1 MTMVPSAIAG
11 TLADVIPSLS
21 TIPQVDYTSR
31 DYGSLVNDLI
41 NLIPTY
47 LPEWTDRSPGD
58 FGIVLI
64 ELFSYMGD
72 IINFYSDR
80 IANEAFLATA
90 QQRQSVLNL
99 ASLLDYTPYGN
110 VSALVM
116 LQFSV
121 TAPCPTVLIP
131 AGTQVQGDL
140 TSTGATTFETTQDA
154 YIWGDFTPTTQTATG
169 TNLAGQQ
176 ILLNQGPYYF
186 NGGGAN
192 QTVTVGGATWTLA
205 PGNNL
210 AGQVATATMFTVVGS
225 PLPNTI
231 QFGDGVHGAKP
242 ANGVAITVTY
252 QPAVP
257 SAVYTANTMPP
268 QPGGGVPAQHGVS
281 TSGEVI
287 GTSTGLPAQSYTL
300 FQTPVVDG
308 SVIITIDEGGGPATW
323 NYFQRL
329 VDAMSTEL
337 AYTLNTDA
345 NGVVTVSF
353 GDGING
359 RVPIPGSTITAA
371 YTIGGGAAGN
381 VSANTLTNLVTALPN
396 ISNVVAVTNPA
407 GASGGADAETLDHI
421 RIHAPLSITAINRAV
436 TLDDYA
442 ALVLNN
448 PSVAKAA
455 ATSTAYS
462 SVNIYIHPTGDFINP
477 PSALNTAV
485 ANLTP
490 SITNSAYTGYLDDK
504 KMVGTSVQILAP
516 QYNKL
521 GAIQVGYVPVDVTVA
536 IQVLPQYNQASVRA
550 NTIAAIY
557 NLMLFSVVD
566 FGYRVTVSSV
576 YHNVQAVEGV
586 DYCQVTVLSR
596 HENTPL
602 SVGDVV
608 CNVYEIPQANNVTV
622 TATGGI

>member
-1 MTMVPSAIAG
+1 MTMVPSAVAG
-11 TLADVIPSLS
+11 TLSDVIPGLS
-21 TIPQVDYTSR
+21 TIPKVDYTSR
-31 DYGSLVNDLI
+31 DYTSLVNDLV

-80 IANEAFLATA
+80 IANESFLASA

-110 VSALVM
+110 VSALVQ
-116 LQFSV
+116 LLFSV
-121 TAPCPTVLIP
+121 TAPSSTILIP

-140 TSTGATTFETTQDA
+140 TSTGAITFETTQDA

-176 ILLNQGPYYF
+176 ILLNQGPYFF

-192 QTVTVGGATWTLA
+192 QTVTVGGVVWTLA
-205 PGNNL
+205 PGNNM
-210 AGQVATATMFTVVGS
+210 AGQVATATMFTVIGS
-225 PLPNTI
+225 PTPNTI
-231 QFGDGVHGAKP
+231 LFGDGVHGAKP
-242 ANGVAITVTY
+242 GSGVAISVVY
-252 QPAVP
+252 QPMAP
-257 SAVYTANTMPP
+257 GNNGANPAAYS
-268 QPGGGVPAQHGVS
+268 VAIPAQHGIS
-281 TSGEVI
+281 TNGEVI
-287 GTSTGLPAQSYTL
+287 GTSTGLPAQSYAL

-308 SVIITIDEGGGPATW
+308 SVIITIDEGVGPTTW

-329 VDAMSTEL
+329 VDAMYNEL

-345 NGVVTVSF
+345 NGVVSVGF

-359 RVPIPGSTITAA
+359 RIPIPGAPITAA

-396 ISNVVAVTNPA
+396 VPNVLAVTNPA
-407 GASGGADAETLDHI
+407 AASGGADAESLDHI

-448 PSVAKAA
+448 PSIAKAA
-455 ATSTAYS
+455 ATSTAYN

-485 ANLTP
+485 ANLTA

-504 KMVGTSVQILAP
+504 KMVGTSIQILAP

-521 GAIQVGYVPVDVTVA
+521 GAIQVGYVLVDITVG
-536 IQVLPQYNQASVRA
+536 IQVLPQYNQASTRA
-550 NTIAAIY
+550 NVIASIH
-557 NLMLFSVVD
+557 NLLLFSIVD

-576 YHNVQAVEGV
+576 YHTVQAVEGV
-586 DYCQVTVLSR
+586 DYCQLTVLSR

-602 SVGDVV
+602 TVGDVV
-608 CNVYEIPQANNVTV
+608 CAVYEIPQANNVTV